1 MVSKRKPYKTYT
13 REFKQE
19 AVRLMESS
27 DRPAAEIAME
37 LGIRRNQLY
46 KWKEQ
51 LQDQGQ
57 QAFANQRGRPKKE
70 EQSEVVTLRQENER
84 LKEELEILKK
94 AAVISTGHCNTFLK
108 FICWRD
114 ESQGFPWARI

>member
-19 AVRLMESS
+19 AVRLLEES
-27 DRPAAEIAME
+27 DRPAAELAME

-51 LQDQGQ
+51 LINKGEK
-57 QAFANQRGRPKKE
+57 AFNGQRGRPKKE
-70 EQSEVVTLRQENER
+70 NQSELSTLRQENER

-94 AAVISTGHCNTFLK
+94 AAAYFAKELK
-108 FICWRD
+108 
-114 ESQGFPWARI
+114 